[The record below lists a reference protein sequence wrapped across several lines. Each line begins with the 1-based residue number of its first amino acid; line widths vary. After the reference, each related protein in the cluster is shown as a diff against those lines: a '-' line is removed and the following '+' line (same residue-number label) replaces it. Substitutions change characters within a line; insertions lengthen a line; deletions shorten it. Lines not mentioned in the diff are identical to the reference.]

1 MRPCAQQKATVFA
14 LGGLVLFLFPAPVRA
29 QQAAEYFRENCAG
42 CHTIGGG
49 PRTGPDLK
57 GIAGRRDRA
66 WLLHLL
72 ENPQGLI
79 ASRDP
84 QALRLVEQSHGA
96 IMPASAGMTLEMANQ
111 LLDLIAAESKL
122 PHSQFAGIALDERP
136 FSPGDVARG
145 KQIFLGQDPL
155 RNSGS
160 GCAGCHTV
168 GTLGG
173 LGGGG
178 LGPDLTLA
186 YVRLGGRQ
194 GLGTWLLH
202 PPPGTMQALYRNN
215 QIEPDEAFA
224 LVAFLAEAAGQGQPA
239 SAGSVLR
246 YFLMGF
252 AMTLVLLIGFEI
264 FRRRRSRIGQQPVE
278 QTTGKRD

>member
-1 MRPCAQQKATVFA
+1 MRRCVLILGNLA
-14 LGGLVLFLFPAPVRA
+14 LLLFPAMLRA
-29 QQAAEYFRENCAG
+29 QEAARYFDENCAG

-57 GIAGRRDRA
+57 DSAARWDRA
-66 WLLHLL
+66 WLLRWLR
-72 ENPQGLI
+72 NPQALV

-84 QALRLVEQSHGA
+84 QALRLVEESHGA
-96 IMPASAGMTLEMANQ
+96 IMPTPAGMTPEMDNQ
-111 LLDLIAAESKL
+111 LLDLIDTESKL
-122 PHSQFAGIALDERP
+122 PHSQFAGFALDERP
-136 FSPGDVARG
+136 FTPDDVARG
-145 KQIFLGQDPL
+145 KQMFLGEVPL
-155 RNSGS
+155 RNGGS

-202 PPPGTMQALYRNN
+202 PPPGTMQALYR
-215 QIEPDEAFA
+215 QSPLEPGEAFA
-224 LVAFLAEAAGQGQPA
+224 LVAFLAEAAGQGRPA
-239 SAGSVLR
+239 SAGSTLHF
-246 YFLMGF
+246 FLIGF
-252 AMTLVLLIGFEI
+252 AATLVLLIGFEI
-264 FRRRRSRIGQQPVE
+264 FRRGRSRTKPLAR
-278 QTTGKRD
+278 TTEKGS